1 MDHLSRSVTALALA
15 ALLGAG
21 AAAAQAPFPAPQAPP
36 VAALHSVWFDAA
48 ALADDEF
55 RGGVEAFTVGRF
67 TLGASVG
74 FSHTAHP
81 RADLVGPIV
90 YGGVVPLSEGDL
102 YPVCNPQFC
111 GGGYSNG
118 DAQRYRAWTAAL
130 TARFY
135 PASFSFRNGASRM
148 MVYAGA
154 HAGLRWSTWD
164 ETLIYYGC
172 TTYCPPYAYPLAGS
186 ASGRAP
192 RPSPADSVN
201 VFFPPNPY
209 PYPIVSGPN
218 PVRHS
223 RGGFEPGLDVGV
235 RFLPVGPLF
244 MEVGGRFTLVTA
256 DDLMRRTRPGDVES
270 RLVLA
275 AGFAW

>member
-1 MDHLSRSVTALALA
+1 MDLLRRSATALAFA

-21 AAAAQAPFPAPQAPP
+21 AAAAQAPPLAPQVPP
-36 VAALHSVWFDAA
+36 VAPPHSVWFDAA

-67 TLGASVG
+67 TLGASVAY
-74 FSHTAHP
+74 SHTGHP
-81 RADLVGPIV
+81 PVLTGPIA
-90 YGGVVPLSEGDL
+90 YAGTDRTIAGDP
-102 YPVCNPQFC
+102 YAICNPQFC

-118 DAQRYRAWTAAL
+118 DAQRYRAWTASF

-135 PASFSFRNGASRM
+135 PAAFSFRNGASRM

-154 HAGLRWSTWD
+154 HAGFRWSTWD
-164 ETLIYYGC
+164 ESVVYDPC
-172 TTYCPPYAYPLAGS
+172 PYCAYPLAGS
-186 ASGRAP
+186 APGGAP
-192 RPSPADSVN
+192 RPTPADSVN
-201 VFFPPNPY
+201 VFLPPNPY
-209 PYPIVSGPN
+209 PYPIISGPN

-244 MEVGGRFTLVTA
+244 LEFGGRFTLVTA
-256 DDLMRRTRPGDVES
+256 DDAMRRTRPGDVES

-275 AGFAW
+275 AGLAW